1 MTSLFKKHFP
11 DVNFR
16 FVFINNNTIASLFK
30 YSYKDVISILL
41 CSNIAYCFQCPDC
54 TLRYIGST
62 GRNLKIRISELKGV
76 SSRTG
81 LPISN
86 PSFSKIR
93 EHTNRYKHTIREQD
107 FSIMY
112 KATLSSDRYIAESL
126 TFMKEKPYINGTEV
140 ATKLLVFS

>member
-16 FVFINNNTIASLFK
+16 FVFTNNNTIGSLFK
-30 YSYKDVISILL
+30 YKDVIPTLL
-41 CSNIAYCFQCPDC
+41 CSNIVYGFQCPDC
-54 TLRYIGST
+54 TSRYIGST
-62 GRNLKIRISELKGV
+62 GRNLKIRISEHRGV
-76 SSRTG
+76 SYRTG

-93 EHTNRYKHTIREQD
+93 EHANKYKHTIREQD
-107 FSIMY
+107 FKIMY

-126 TFMKEKPYINGTEV
+126 TIMKEKPDINGTEV